1 VLKLVESA
9 LDKISRGAEMAA
21 DDELDLAVAFGWDD
35 GGDAS
40 DFEVVQDDV
49 GTVALDVGDLAA
61 G

>member
-1 VLKLVESA
+1 
-9 LDKISRGAEMAA
+9 MAA

-40 DFEVVQDDV
+40 DFEVAQDAV